1 MKRESQLVE
10 NQTRFIDSNQS
21 AQNQEHMVPNAQE
34 YDTPVLRS
42 VQDQA
47 QLQQINSINQPQ
59 VPNIRSSIKE
69 SGTSPFQVQRERKST
84 FSRQFQEQI
93 QSVAAVATIRQEE
106 EDKINSKHE
115 DLNDEIDEQANEQS
129 KFSQKIIEQ
138 IKNASFSIFNLLT
151 NQVQQFENKEMETK
165 YIQARLENTFDSF
178 ICIQSFLI
186 LSYLALFIVNISR
199 GEFNNQVNSTQ
210 QNSSSQSSGNSQQYK
225 FHTSLVEVIWQL
237 IIAILNL
244 GLICISKSDKL
255 TVRGT
260 LILCQLA
267 ELVNLDRLLFGDIND
282 YLYDSFTNTSSSNS
296 ATNGQTSINTSDNWD
311 VYIELRY
318 ELIKSI
324 VIMIGCF
331 LLIKN
336 MIGWNFRL
344 LFSVM
349 LTFAFGII
357 LYHENSFWL
366 FLTSLIVLTFVFNY
380 YFYYEEKK
388 SRILFSE
395 FYSHQDQNSPS
406 LYNMIHEQISSGLI
420 VVARNYSESSNE
432 LLQLKFANKISIEQL
447 QCSNES
453 NILQKF
459 KEISVKSEMNK
470 SIGDNKSQ
478 GNTSSFDINSKGNK
492 EEQLNEQ
499 KGDEKRNSSSNS
511 NQTLYDKLVQYIE
524 DILKA
529 QQEQQKQIN
538 EQNNMMS
545 IHSIK
550 NQRHQV
556 YQPSIINKIK
566 TDQSK
571 KTNSMIQLGKSIQR
585 IQKRQN
591 SSTPFNSKNKMQT
604 PQNHSTLIKAN
615 FSSNLIQGSNLKQI
629 QSEFSIKQK
638 NISNIQ
644 EQNQKTNQNISNGK
658 LENNPDLKLKK
669 KSSFINLNAVANSYT
684 PQNAA
689 LNSVSPIR
697 GGNIGK
703 STPSGDEGY
712 YDSQNRGSSN
722 TKIKILQSAFSNN
735 NSPDR
740 RKAADKKNE
749 KSSFGQLIYGVL
761 KSSNQDSQQ
770 KYELNQLGLK
780 EQISNQKEKTSSKK
794 RLSSTPKQSKYHQK
808 AQKLKDNHFEDESC
822 NIRDEQIQSIDKNIN
837 TIHLGSNNTCKL
849 DKTNNKKTKNIKQN
863 EDDEYECQESSSS
876 SSSSSKSEENATK
889 DKNLFANSTIQV
901 QLPTSEVSFQQ
912 FDFKINLIE
921 WDNSP
926 ALIILVTETTEK
938 LVNEKLRELE
948 MYKEELLYT
957 MQHISRTPLNSI
969 INLSDIMLN
978 EYSKQ
983 YRITSSQR
991 QIMNIHSILQS
1002 NNQINNNA
1010 NNYQQ
1015 VNAVSV
1021 NNNNI
1026 NINSNQYL
1034 RQASTNS
1041 QINIL
1046 TNNQN
1051 TNNNTPSA
1059 INNYPNLNQ
1068 HFSSIN
1074 AQQQIESQQQNNL
1087 NQPLNNFIS
1096 NVNSNSP
1103 LKMAAQVANNNTNA
1117 MASLQEQQLNELESV
1132 VQNLHI
1138 IKNNG
1143 LILLHTI
1150 NTVTDLSYF
1159 QTNQGKLNIDP
1170 ENFSLQNIIEEIYDL
1185 YLHQIQEKKLT
1196 FQFYIPQNLDS
1207 IFSDKK
1213 RVLQVLFEIIGNA
1226 IKYTNN
1232 GFIQV
1237 KIKEQEKGLIWV
1249 KVQDSGQGMSES
1261 QKHSL
1266 FSNKLIQYY
1275 SRERDFSKKNSA
1287 GLGLDFSRKVVGI
1300 LGPFHE
1306 IFIKSSEGV
1315 GSAFKFLLY
1324 SDYKIKNKVD
1334 VHELKQRLQKLQI
1347 QMEGE
1352 LGGGIFTPDILHSN
1366 NNDINFFSQT
1376 QQNANVTQ
1384 QIHAQNAHS
1393 SNQMLMKKIIENQ
1406 QHPQSIFQKN
1416 NKRGSQQNQIPNA
1429 NNSRICDINDFNG
1442 AISDVVEGEFVSNNK
1457 IIQTTTKK
1465 DADHQTQIFN
1475 GFNGDKSNLSYL
1487 KYSQPKIEKYMS
1499 LEYDTNQKYR
1509 FPQSAQL
1516 NQVTTFDHEGAISS
1530 VIVGGLNNKK
1540 KKKNQNKG
1548 QNFTSQN
1555 TLQVQQQR
1563 IGQIISENKNMQS
1576 DQRIPCIEI
1585 NEDIEQKYNGEEG
1598 DMDSNLKQLNL
1609 NKEYK
1614 QNHSQDSQNKSHKID
1629 QNNYSTRNID
1639 DSTAQNQNSNNLNFN
1654 VYHRQS
1660 FVTPFNHEI
1669 KEQDNVVQVHI
1680 NSYFQNIHESPHMQ
1694 SQRLNHSQNVSD
1706 DSCITVGAINNFLH
1720 QSQSVDQSAQ
1730 IPKRVYNSTSTKP
1743 NNLKQLGPSIF
1754 MQRYPQNPD
1763 YNQNQQQYLNL
1774 PIQRPNLFNFNV
1786 ISHQRIEINQV
1797 VNKNNVVDDLENQEP
1812 PHEQSILEHG
1822 SPGIQNKHES
1832 IYIDQISPHPKLGY
1846 KVSSQI
1852 QQQQQSIQPHIQH
1865 QHMAQQSP
1873 QNNQQQVSQ
1882 VQQYPPSSPYKR
1894 MKLERK
1900 ETKNSTV
1907 ICQTLKIDDYD
1918 SMLYHTFPEKSY
1930 VLGVDDNIFNLN
1942 ILEMVFKKCS
1952 NVIFHKA
1959 GNGEEALQKVKALK
1973 QNQNAYYK
1981 VFLLDIQMPIMDGY
1995 KTHSELKKLMK
2006 KKFIEQSPVFAVTAF
2021 ANEKQ
2026 ICIQQGMEG
2035 FIEKPINMKL
2045 LINLIYDYFV
2055 KNVRN
2060 HNP

>member
-10 NQTRFIDSNQS
+10 NQTHFIGSNQNI
-21 AQNQEHMVPNAQE
+21 QNQENIVQEEAQE
-34 YDTPVLRS
+34 YNTPVMRC

-47 QLQQINSINQPQ
+47 SLQQRNTINQPQ
-59 VPNIRSSIKE
+59 ISNIRSSIKE
-69 SGTSPFQVQRERKST
+69 ISTSPFQVQRERKST

-93 QSVAAVATIRQEE
+93 QSAAAVATMRQEE

-115 DLNDEIDEQANEQS
+115 DLNDEVNEQAEEQ
-129 KFSQKIIEQ
+129 FEVSQKIIQ
-138 IKNASFSIFNLLT
+138 YLKNASFSIFNLIT
-151 NQVQQFENKEMETK
+151 NQVQQFQNKDMETK
-165 YIQARLENTFDSF
+165 YIQTRLENTFDSF
-178 ICIQSFLI
+178 ICIQSCLI
-186 LSYLALFIVNISR
+186 LSYLALFIINISK
-199 GEFNNQVNSTQ
+199 GEFSNQANSTQ
-210 QNSSSQSSGNSQQYK
+210 QNSSSQPGNSLQYK
-225 FHTSLVEVIWQL
+225 FHNSLIEVIWQL

-255 TVRGT
+255 TVRGI

-296 ATNGQTSINTSDNWD
+296 ATNDSCSLESSDNLD
-311 VYIELRY
+311 TYMELRY
-318 ELIKSI
+318 ELIKSF

-331 LLIKN
+331 LFIKN
-336 MIGWNFRL
+336 MVGWNFRL
-344 LFSVM
+344 LFSLM
-349 LTFAFGII
+349 LTCTFGII

-366 FLTSLIVLTFVFNY
+366 FLTSLIILTIVFNY
-380 YFYYEEKK
+380 YYYYEEKK
-388 SRILFSE
+388 SRIMFAE
-395 FYSHQDQNSPS
+395 IYSHQDQNSPS

-420 VVARNYSESSNE
+420 VVARNYSEGSNE

-470 SIGDNKSQ
+470 SVGDNKSQ
-478 GNTSSFDINSKGNK
+478 GDTSSFDLNSKDNK
-492 EEQLNEQ
+492 DDQLENQ
-499 KGDEKRNSSSNS
+499 KGDTKRNSSNNS

-529 QQEQQKQIN
+529 QQEQQKQLN

-550 NQRHQV
+550 NQKHQV
-556 YQPSIINKIK
+556 YQPSIINKLK

-571 KTNSMIQLGKSIQR
+571 KTNSMIQLGKSTQR

-591 SSTPFNSKNKMQT
+591 SSTPFNSKNKIQT
-604 PQNHSTLIKAN
+604 PNNHSTLIKAN
-615 FSSNLIQGSNLKQI
+615 YSSNLIQASNLKQI
-629 QSEFSIKQK
+629 QSEISIKQK
-638 NISNIQ
+638 NFSNLQ
-644 EQNQKTNQNISNGK
+644 EQNQKTNQNISNIK
-658 LENNPDLKLKK
+658 IENNPDLKLKK
-669 KSSFINLNAVANSYT
+669 KTSFININAVVSSYT

-689 LNSVSPIR
+689 FNGASPIR

-703 STPSGDEGY
+703 STPSGDEAY

-770 KYELNQLGLK
+770 KSELNQQVLK
-780 EQISNQKEKTSSKK
+780 EQISNQKEKPSSKN
-794 RLSSTPKQSKYHQK
+794 RISSTPKQSKYHQK
-808 AQKLKDNHFEDESC
+808 VKDNQFEDESC
-822 NIRDEQIQSIDKNIN
+822 NIRDEQMQSIDQNIK
-837 TIHLGSNNTCKL
+837 TVHLGSNNTCKL
-849 DKTNNKKTKNIKQN
+849 RKTNNKERNNSKQN
-863 EDDEYECQESSSS
+863 EDDENESQESSSS
-876 SSSSSKSEENATK
+876 SSSSCKSEENATK
-889 DKNLFANSTIQV
+889 DKNMFANSTIQV
-901 QLPTSEVSFQQ
+901 QLPTSEISFQQ

-978 EYSKQ
+978 EYSRQ

-1002 NNQINNNA
+1002 NNQIANNA
-1010 NNYQQ
+1010 NNHQQ
-1015 VNAVSV
+1015 INAVSI
-1021 NNNNI
+1021 NNNNT

-1041 QINIL
+1041 QINIVL
-1046 TNNQN
+1046 NNQ
-1051 TNNNTPSA
+1051 NNNTPSV
-1059 INNYPNLNQ
+1059 INNYPSLNQ
-1068 HFSSIN
+1068 HFSSVN
-1074 AQQQIESQQQNNL
+1074 PQQQLESQQQNNL

-1096 NVNSNSP
+1096 NPNSNSP
-1103 LKMAAQVANNNTNA
+1103 QKIATQLTNNNANA
-1117 MASLQEQQLNELESV
+1117 IFSLQEQQLNELESV

-1170 ENFSLQNIIEEIYDL
+1170 ESFSLQNVIEEIYDL

-1196 FQFYIPQNLDS
+1196 FQFYIPQNLDNV
-1207 IFSDKK
+1207 FSDKK

-1334 VHELKQRLQKLQI
+1334 IHELKQRLQKLQI
-1347 QMEGE
+1347 QNE
-1352 LGGGIFTPDILHSN
+1352 LGGGIFTPDILHPQKN
-1366 NNDINFFSQT
+1366 EINFFSQNNQT
-1376 QQNANVTQ
+1376 ANISQQA
-1384 QIHAQNAHS
+1384 HAQS
-1393 SNQMLMKKIIENQ
+1393 SNQMLMKKINENQ
-1406 QHPQSIFQKN
+1406 QHPQSTFQKHI
-1416 NKRGSQQNQIPNA
+1416 KRGSNNLVQNQIPNT
-1429 NNSRICDINDFNG
+1429 NNSRIYDINDFNG
-1442 AISDVVEGEFVSNNK
+1442 AVSDVVEGEFQSNNK
-1457 IIQTTTKK
+1457 IVQNTTKK
-1465 DADHQTQIFN
+1465 DIENQTQNFN

-1487 KYSQPKIEKYMS
+1487 KYSQPKMEKYMS

-1516 NQVTTFDHEGAISS
+1516 NQVSTFDHEGALSS
-1530 VIVGGLNNKK
+1530 AIGGGLNNKK
-1540 KKKNQNKG
+1540 KKKNQSKG
-1548 QNFTSQN
+1548 QHLNSQHA
-1555 TLQVQQQR
+1555 LQVQQQR
-1563 IGQIISENKNMQS
+1563 IGQIISDNKKMIS
-1576 DQRIPCIEI
+1576 DQRIPCIDI
-1585 NEDIEQKYNGEEG
+1585 NEDIEQKYNGGEG
-1598 DMDSNLKQLNL
+1598 DMDSNLKSLNL
-1609 NKEYK
+1609 NKGYK

-1654 VYHRQS
+1654 MHHRQS

-1669 KEQDNVVQVHI
+1669 KEQDNIVQVHI
-1680 NSYFQNIHESPHMQ
+1680 NSYFQNIHESPHIQ

-1720 QSQSVDQSAQ
+1720 QSQSVDQSGQ
-1730 IPKRVYNSTSTKP
+1730 FPKRVYNSTSTKP

-1754 MQRYPQNPD
+1754 MQRFPQNQEHQ
-1763 YNQNQQQYLNL
+1763 QNQQQYFNL
-1774 PIQRPNLFNFNV
+1774 HLQKPNLFNFNT

-1797 VNKNNVVDDLENQEP
+1797 VNKNNVVDDFENQEP
-1812 PHEQSILEHG
+1812 PPEQSLLEHG

-1846 KVSSQI
+1846 KVQSLI
-1852 QQQQQSIQPHIQH
+1852 QQQQQQQQQILQ
-1865 QHMAQQSP
+1865 QQSP

-1882 VQQYPPSSPYKR
+1882 IQQYQPSSPFKR
-1894 MKLERK
+1894 VKLERK
-1900 ETKNSTV
+1900 ETKNSTL

-1959 GNGEEALQKVKALK
+1959 GNGEEALQKVKELK
-1973 QNQNAYYK
+1973 NSQNAYYK

-2006 KKFIEQSPVFAVTAF
+2006 KKFIEHSPVFAVTAF

-2045 LINLIYDYFV
+2045 LINLMFDYFV
-2055 KNVRN
+2055 KNIRN
-2060 HNP
+2060 NNS